1 MQEEGNKNLRD
12 TGKVG
17 FGTVGIHYWR
27 IQETRDTGN
36 DDYRK
41 RGILETRVQDKEEWK
56 QKRCRTGGIQN
67 AGQLGCRTVGMQD
80 SWDAGLEGCR
90 KGGTQDKYDVGE

>member
-1 MQEEGNKNLRD
+1 MRL
-12 TGKVG
+12 
-17 FGTVGIHYWR
+17 
-27 IQETRDTGN
+27 
-36 DDYRK
+36 
-41 RGILETRVQDKEEWK
+41 QDKEEWK
-56 QKRCRTGGIQN
+56 QKKCRTGGIQN